1 MLMPKKKLTRREIKQ
16 DKLVTTWFKVYDYI
30 TQHSRELLLALAGVI
45 VVIGAVAWY
54 NYRTSQ
60 DEQNA
65 SGELVRARSEYTK
78 QNYSETIKILE
89 NLVSQY
95 NGTKSANLAT
105 LYLANAYMQTK
116 DFANA
121 EKYYRI
127 YFDKKGS
134 EPILGVAAAAGLA
147 ATQEERGNY
156 AQAAQMYETAAN
168 DYEKSYRAPELLM
181 RAGLC
186 FKLAGDSKGVH
197 RVLQRLIDKY
207 PKSALVED
215 AKLLMAEV
223 GEIS

>member
-16 DKLVTTWFKVYDYI
+16 DKLVTTWFKAYDYMA
-30 TQHSRELLLALAGVI
+30 QHSRELLLVLAGVI
-45 VVIGAVAWY
+45 AVAGAVAWY
-54 NYRTSQ
+54 NYRSSQ

-65 SGELVRARSEYTK
+65 SGELARARSEYTK
-78 QNYSETIKILE
+78 QNYAEAIKILE

-95 NGTKSANLAT
+95 NGTESADMAT

-121 EKYYRI
+121 EKYYRNYI
-127 YFDKKGS
+127 EKKGK

-156 AQAAQMYETAAN
+156 AEAAKMYESTAN
-168 DYEKSYRAPELLM
+168 DFDKSYRAPELLM

-186 FKLAGDSKGVH
+186 FKLAGDSNGVH
-197 RVLQRLIDKY
+197 RVLQKLIDKY
-207 PKSALVED
+207 PKSGLVED
-215 AKLLMAEV
+215 AKMLRAEA
-223 GEIS
+223 GETS